1 MRIDN
6 ADVVVIGGGVIGLS
20 TAYFTLKEGK
30 DVILLDKGIPGW
42 EASGRNGGWAAGHGL
57 VPDDMKTSAP
67 MIEGIKIWQTL
78 DEELGAATE
87 FVLGGCLFVAF
98 REEESLH
105 VDNIHEEAV
114 KVGHEVKRVDLKE
127 MQEIIPG
134 LSDRAQFGLFFP
146 NSGQANPQLTSQA
159 WAWGIE
165 RLGGRIYQDTAV
177 TGITVEG
184 DKVTGVETSAGAI
197 GAEQVVNAAGPW
209 SGVINELAGVSLP
222 SDPIIIQMLCTLPA
236 PTLTKATFYANVL
249 YCRQAA
255 HGQLHFGG
263 FNGFPKEVRKST
275 DKPTDA
281 LITGDVALRFAE
293 LIPNSASVRV
303 LRTWAGIIDM
313 TPDHTPIVGV
323 MPSPEGYYVNI
334 GYGGMGFSWSPIG
347 GKLMSELL
355 TNGDTSTD
363 ASMLDPGRFEN
374 YSAEDYKS
382 V

>member
-1 MRIDN
+1 
-6 ADVVVIGGGVIGLS
+6 
-20 TAYFTLKEGK
+20 
-30 DVILLDKGIPGW
+30 
-42 EASGRNGGWAAGHGL
+42 
-57 VPDDMKTSAP
+57 

-78 DEELGAATE
+78 DEELGAPTE
-87 FVLGGCLFVAF
+87 FTRGGCLFIAF
-98 REEESLH
+98 WEEESTQ
-105 VDNIHEEAV
+105 VEQIQEEAV
-114 KVGHEVKRVDLKE
+114 KVGHEVRRVDLKE

-134 LSDRAQFGLFFP
+134 LSERAQFGLFFP

-165 RLGGRIYQDTAV
+165 RLGGRIYENTLV
-177 TGITVEG
+177 TGI
-184 DKVTGVETSAGAI
+184 KVDRDRIVGVETSAGAI

-209 SGVINELAGVSLP
+209 SGIVNEMVGVSLP

-263 FNGFPKEVRKST
+263 FNGSPKEVRKGT
-275 DKPTDA
+275 DKPTDS

-293 LIPNSASVRV
+293 LIPNAARLRV

-313 TPDHTPIVGV
+313 TPDHTPIVGR
-323 MPSPEGYYVNI
+323 MSGPQGYYVNV

-347 GKLMSELL
+347 GKLMSEVL
-355 TNGDTSTD
+355 TTGETSID
-363 ASMLDPGRFEN
+363 ATMLDPARFLGYTE
-374 YSAEDYKS
+374 EDYEH
-382 V
+382 

>member
-1 MRIDN
+1 MNIDN
-6 ADVVVIGGGVIGLS
+6 ADVVVIGGGIIGLS

-30 DVILLDKGIPGW
+30 DVVLLDKGIPGW

-67 MIEGIKIWQTL
+67 MMEGIKIWQTL
-78 DEELGAATE
+78 DEELGAPTE
-87 FVLGGCLFVAF
+87 FALGGCLFIAF
-98 REEESLH
+98 WEEESTH
-105 VDNIHEEAV
+105 VEQIHEEAV
-114 KVGHEVKRVDLKE
+114 RVGHEVRRVDLKE

-134 LSDRAQFGLFFP
+134 LSDKAQFGLFFP

-165 RLGGRIYQDTAV
+165 RLGGRIYQDTLV
-177 TGITVEG
+177 TGIQV
-184 DKVTGVETSAGAI
+184 DLDRIVGVETSAGAI

-209 SGVINELAGVSLP
+209 SGIVNEMVGVSLP
-222 SDPIIIQMLCTLPA
+222 SDPTIIQMMCTLPA

-263 FNGFPKEVRKST
+263 FNGFHKEVRKGT
-275 DKPTDA
+275 DKPTDS

-293 LIPNSASVRV
+293 LIPNAARLRV
-303 LRTWAGIIDM
+303 LRTWAGIIDA
-313 TPDHTPIVGV
+313 TPDHTPIVGKA
-323 MPSPEGYYVNI
+323 PGPEGYYVNV

-347 GKLMSELL
+347 GKLMSEVL
-355 TNGDTSTD
+355 TAGETSID
-363 ASMLDPGRFEN
+363 ASVLDPARFEG
-374 YSAEDYKS
+374 YTEGDYEH
-382 V
+382 